1 MKEQIKMQLQIVR
14 QNLNA
19 IPVKGEDVVRLG
31 YSMQTLDKV
40 LAVVDKLREPAE
52 EKAVEADG

>member
-19 IPVKGEDVVRLG
+19 IPVKGDDVVRLG
-31 YSMQTLDKV
+31 YSMQTLDNV
-40 LAVVDKLREPAE
+40 MAEVDKLEEP
-52 EKAVEADG
+52 VEVEDNGG